1 MLEEPFS
8 EAQVITEV
16 LVSLIDQDKQ
26 SYPRGGGIRLPE
38 EVRRTAL
45 AAMHQVI
52 HEARTVLGRT
62 ASMECL
68 FLAVRIVDATTVE
81 DMNGA
86 LDGEIV
92 VAKVMVR
99 AAAALWIAC
108 KLTLLQ
114 STSSKLL
121 NIIVEIMT
129 QYVAMM
135 APQSRLR
142 NLPDMKEAVLA
153 QERRLLSH
161 CSDVISLPT
170 TFTFLTV
177 VTKRFDIATGS
188 VLDGTRGTLQGLNA
202 WTEHAANM
210 LEYFRAPSSGKDS
223 AYHRAVAVL
232 GLGLMV
238 TGVIPASTLAPP
250 DVATADWQRQGLY
263 LQTLTPP
270 GISQADWE
278 ALRLPQGARLPGLA
292 TAALELAAELPTS
305 EMRPTVQMV
314 MEVLL
319 LQGR

>member
-1 MLEEPFS
+1 M
-8 EAQVITEV
+8 
-16 LVSLIDQDKQ
+16 SLIDQDKQ
-26 SYPRGGGIRLPE
+26 SYPRDGGIRLPE
-38 EVRRTAL
+38 EVRATVL

-52 HEARTVLGRT
+52 LQARPVLGRT
-62 ASMECL
+62 ASTECW

-86 LDGEIV
+86 LDGAIV

-99 AAAALWIAC
+99 AAAGLWIAC

-121 NIIVEIMT
+121 NFIVEIMN

-170 TFTFLTV
+170 IFTFLMV
-177 VTKRFDIATGS
+177 ITKRFVIATGS
-188 VLDGTRGTLQGLNA
+188 VLDGTQGTLQGL
-202 WTEHAANM
+202 TEHIAYM
-210 LEYFRAPSSGKDS
+210 LECSAPTQSGDS

-238 TGVIPASTLAPP
+238 TGVIPASTLAS
-250 DVATADWQRQGLY
+250 DVATADWQRQGLWN
-263 LQTLTPP
+263 LAPP
-270 GISQADWE
+270 GILQADWE
-278 ALRLPQGARLPGLA
+278 ALRLPQGARLQGLA

-305 EMRPTVQMV
+305 EIRPAVEMV